1 MVTELTLETFQ
12 DTIEK
17 NDTVIVDFWAP
28 WCGPCRSFAPTFEQI
43 STEHP
48 EITFVKVNTE
58 DQQELAGQF
67 DIRSIPTL
75 MLFREQILLFAQPG
89 ALSKSELQELI
100 NQVKA
105 LDMDVVRREIAEQDT
120 QDAQQQG

>member
-1 MVTELTLETFQ
+1 
-12 DTIEK
+12 
-17 NDTVIVDFWAP
+17 
-28 WCGPCRSFAPTFEQI
+28 
-43 STEHP
+43 
-48 EITFVKVNTE
+48 
-58 DQQELAGQF
+58 
-67 DIRSIPTL
+67 